1 MKEAN
6 LLLQKLETFAEDTGK
21 KDTIRLTIMEDKDI
35 LFRDDCV
42 VGEGHSRNASFS
54 CPTYIYHVT
63 QTDRFCRMPRAV
75 SQYPTSIRS
84 TRYFRRTK
92 KTREKTKGKKES

>member
-1 MKEAN
+1 MYVQITGGRKVKTLLPSKRKRLTVKEAN

-42 VGEGHSRNASFS
+42 VGEGHSRNLLLVVQHTFN
-54 CPTYIYHVT
+54 TLHKR
-63 QTDRFCRMPRAV
+63 TDSAEC
-75 SQYPTSIRS
+75 Q
-84 TRYFRRTK
+84 
-92 KTREKTKGKKES
+92 